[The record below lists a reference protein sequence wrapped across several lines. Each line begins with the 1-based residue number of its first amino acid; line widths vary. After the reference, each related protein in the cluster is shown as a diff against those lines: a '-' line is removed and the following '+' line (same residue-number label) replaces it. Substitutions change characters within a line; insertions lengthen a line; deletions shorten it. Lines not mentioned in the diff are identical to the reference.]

1 MLQMTTKQEII
12 LRHYRQG
19 HSQRRINRDLG
30 VSRKTI
36 KKYIEEYEKSRSEGG
51 DSGVKSSILTPPKY
65 DTSTRKRR
73 KLTEVMKIQIE
84 KYLEK
89 NGEKRKSGQHKQVL
103 RKIDIW
109 EALKAVGYEIGY
121 TTVCNYVRSVEGR
134 KEAYIRQRYQPGD
147 VCEFDWGEVKLYID
161 GVLRVYQLAVFTLAW
176 SNYRYAL
183 LYHRQD
189 SQSFQ
194 QSHVCFFH
202 HLGGIPQQ
210 LVYDNMRVAVRRF
223 VGRTEKEATDGLLGM
238 SMYYQ
243 YDFRFCNAGKG
254 NEKGHVE
261 RSVEYIRRKAFALE
275 DAFDSQEQANAHLL
289 KILVKLN
296 AKDQVG
302 KGKSATAM
310 V

>member
-73 KLTEVMKIQIE
+73 KLTEVMKIEI
-84 KYLEK
+84 EK

-121 TTVCNYVRSVEGR
+121 TTVCNLSL
-134 KEAYIRQRYQPGD
+134 IH
-147 VCEFDWGEVKLYID
+147 I
-161 GVLRVYQLAVFTLAW
+161 
-176 SNYRYAL
+176 
-183 LYHRQD
+183 
-189 SQSFQ
+189 
-194 QSHVCFFH
+194 
-202 HLGGIPQQ
+202 
-210 LVYDNMRVAVRRF
+210 
-223 VGRTEKEATDGLLGM
+223 
-238 SMYYQ
+238 
-243 YDFRFCNAGKG
+243 
-254 NEKGHVE
+254 
-261 RSVEYIRRKAFALE
+261 
-275 DAFDSQEQANAHLL
+275 
-289 KILVKLN
+289 
-296 AKDQVG
+296 
-302 KGKSATAM
+302 
-310 V
+310 